1 MELWLFI
8 AAIFVIYLLFLK
20 KKKNK
25 PAGSYASKIVKSPP
39 KEWLADIKEKETVV
53 KKDDSEDDDLATFTL
68 SSGQSV
74 EYRTA
79 KFQRQNSPKTTNAM
93 ARWVLPCEVT
103 IVGGVEITGGY
114 FYLGQRMKPA
124 GQSLSGYYD
133 DGTEASLIDDTLKT
147 YPTPYLYEDS
157 SLGYWPSYSSLS
169 PDARGA
175 YLSWLASDRR
185 DSSCP
190 VGYVFIYL
198 YGLERKAL
206 VDSRD
211 GNTPDAEFLTLFNE
225 VCRLRSVF
233 IENRSFRNY
242 SSQLLEA
249 MSIMRPQ
256 VGLVPSPGS
265 DSDYSNGGM
274 QFKLTLAK
282 AVDAGVPVS
291 ADLALTWITNHTEY
305 ALRTPARR
313 CVKEFAAL
321 FKLRYTLKYSMGIV
335 IKPNKT
341 RLRLDYIPASPS
353 LRGFRLPVP
362 DLPDPSVL
370 KGPVQKIMTIAE
382 LCTDELDAY
391 SRYLGRKGTSQS
403 DTAAIILLPIEI
415 ISESA
420 GKVLSTF
427 KNWADEVI
435 TSLKGLTTVADF
447 WAHMGADCPA
457 KINKKEADLMQAFAL
472 KMGYCLAPDP
482 FYHHVKAEADGA
494 LVLFAAG
501 EGTRLPPSPAFISAV
516 MTLRLGSMVAL
527 TDNSLDQAEQKV
539 LENAIDHNSGLNEDE
554 KRSLHAYL
562 TWQLHTPANM
572 TGMKNRIALLS
583 TMEKSAIG
591 KVIVGVACSDGR
603 IEPAEIKQLEKIYSG
618 LGLDPSTISGNIH
631 QHSTAEVTQLS
642 SASASPRATEFTLD
656 ASVLSR
662 HESATNDVR
671 KLLSAIFTEDEPE
684 FRESTAVAGAQDGG
698 LDNAHSQLYHRLL
711 EKEQWPRKEVTALCE
726 NLNLMLSG
734 ALEVINDWSYAVVD
748 APVLDDADDDI
759 WVDQEIA
766 KELEG

>member
-1 MELWLFI
+1 MELWIFI
-8 AAIFVIYLLFLK
+8 AAIYVIYLLFFK

-25 PAGSYASKIVKSPP
+25 SAGSYASKTVKAPP
-39 KEWLADIKEKETVV
+39 KEWLADIKKKEAVV
-53 KKDDSEDDDLATFTL
+53 RNDDSEDDVLASFTL
-68 SSGQSV
+68 SGDRSV
-74 EYRTA
+74 DYRAATI
-79 KFQRQNSPKTTNAM
+79 QRRSPSKTTGTL
-93 ARWVLPCEVT
+93 ARWVLPGEVT
-103 IVGGVEITGGY
+103 IVGSVEITGGY
-114 FYLGQRMKPA
+114 FYLGQRMKPT
-124 GQSLSGYYD
+124 GQSFSEYYD
-133 DGTEASLIDDTLKT
+133 DGTEASLIDDTLNI
-147 YPTPYLYEDS
+147 YPQHYLYEDS

-175 YLSWLASDRR
+175 YLSWLSSDRR
-185 DSSCP
+185 DASCS

-211 GNTPDAEFLTLFNE
+211 GNTPDAEFRNLFNE

-249 MSIMRPQ
+249 MSILRPDI
-256 VGLVPSPGS
+256 GLVADLGQGS
-265 DSDYSNGGM
+265 SFSNLM
-274 QFKLTLAK
+274 LFKLALAK

-291 ADLALTWITNHTEY
+291 ADLALRWIINHTEY

-313 CVKEFAAL
+313 CANEFAAL
-321 FKLRYTLKYSMGIV
+321 FKRRYTLKYGEGMV
-335 IKPNKT
+335 VKPNKT
-341 RLRLDYIPASPS
+341 RLRLDYTPASPS

-362 DLPDPSVL
+362 DLPDPSAL
-370 KGPVQKIMTIAE
+370 KGPVQKIMTLAE
-382 LCTDELDAY
+382 ICTDELDAY
-391 SRYLGRKGTSQS
+391 SRYLGRKGTSEN
-403 DTAAIILLPIEI
+403 DTAAIMLLPVEI
-415 ISESA
+415 INESA
-420 GKVLSTF
+420 GKVLNTF
-427 KNWADEVI
+427 KRWADEVI
-435 TSLKGLTTVADF
+435 ASRKGLTTAADF
-447 WAHMGADCPA
+447 WVHMGANRPA
-457 KINKKEADLMQAFAL
+457 KINKKEADLMKAFAL

-494 LVLFAAG
+494 LVLFAAS
-501 EGTRLPPSPAFISAV
+501 EGARFSPSPAFLSAI

-539 LENAIDHNSGLNEDE
+539 LENAIDHNSGFSENE

-572 TGMKNRIALLS
+572 TGMKNRIAPLS
-583 TMEKSAIG
+583 TMEKLAVG

-603 IEPAEIKQLEKIYSG
+603 IEPAEIKQLEKIYLS

-631 QHSTAEVTQLS
+631 QHSTTEVIPQS
-642 SASASPRATEFTLD
+642 SASASLGATEFTLD
-656 ASVLSR
+656 ANVLAH

-684 FRESTAVAGAQDGG
+684 FRESAPVTGAQEGG
-698 LDNAHSQLYHRLL
+698 LDSAHKQLYHSLL
-711 EKEQWPRKEVTALCE
+711 EKKQWPRKEATELCE

-748 APVLDDADDDI
+748 APVMDDADDEI
-759 WVDQEIA
+759 WVDLEIA

>member
-1 MELWLFI
+1 MELWILI
-8 AAIFVIYLLFLK
+8 AAIYVIYLLFF
-20 KKKNK
+20 KKKNNK
-25 PAGSYASKIVKSPP
+25 PAKSHASKTVKAPP
-39 KEWLADIKEKETVV
+39 NEWLADIKKKESVV
-53 KKDDSEDDDLATFTL
+53 QKDDSEDDDLATFTL
-68 SSGQSV
+68 SSGRNV
-74 EYRTA
+74 EYRAATI
-79 KFQRQNSPKTTNAM
+79 QRQNLSKTTGTL
-93 ARWVLPCEVT
+93 ARWVLPGEVT

-114 FYLGQRMKPA
+114 FYLGQRMKHA
-124 GQSLSGYYD
+124 GQSLSGDD
-133 DGTEASLIDDTLKT
+133 DGTEASLIDDTLKI
-147 YPTPYLYEDS
+147 YPKPYIYEDS

-185 DSSCP
+185 DASCP

-249 MSIMRPQ
+249 MSILRPQ
-256 VGLVPSPGS
+256 VGLVPNPGS
-265 DSDYSNGGM
+265 DSDYSSGGM
-274 QFKLTLAK
+274 QFKLALAK

-291 ADLALTWITNHTEY
+291 AELALKWVINHTEY

-313 CVKEFAAL
+313 CAKEFAAL
-321 FKLRYTLKYSMGIV
+321 FKRRYTLKYGEGMV
-335 IKPNKT
+335 VKPNKT
-341 RLRLDYIPASPS
+341 RLRLDYTPASPS
-353 LRGFRLPVP
+353 LRGVRLPVP
-362 DLPDPSVL
+362 DLPDPRAL
-370 KGPVQKIMTIAE
+370 KGPAQKIMTLAE
-382 LCTDELDAY
+382 ICTDELDAY
-391 SRYLGRKGTSQS
+391 SRYLGRKGTSEN
-403 DTAAIILLPIEI
+403 DTAAIILLPVEI
-415 ISESA
+415 INESA
-420 GKVLSTF
+420 GKVLNTF
-427 KNWADEVI
+427 KRWADEVI
-435 TSLKGLTTVADF
+435 ASRKGLTTVADF
-447 WAHMGADCPA
+447 WVQMGANCPA
-457 KINKKEADLMQAFAL
+457 KINKKEADMMQAFAL

-482 FYHHVKAEADGA
+482 FYHHMKAEADGA
-494 LVLFAAG
+494 LVLFSAS
-501 EGTRLPPSPAFISAV
+501 EGARLSPSPAFISAV

-539 LENAIDHNSGLNEDE
+539 LENAIDHNSGFNEDE

-562 TWQLHTPANM
+562 TWQLHTPANV
-572 TGMKNRIALLS
+572 TGMKNRIAPLS
-583 TMEKSAIG
+583 AMEKSAVG

-603 IEPAEIKQLEKIYSG
+603 IEPAEIKQLEKIYLS

-631 QHSTAEVTQLS
+631 QHSTAEVTPLS
-642 SASASPRATEFTLD
+642 SASTNPGAAEFTLD
-656 ASVLSR
+656 ASVLAH
-662 HESATNDVR
+662 HESATDDVR
-671 KLLSAIFTEDEPE
+671 KLLSAIFTEEEPE
-684 FRESTAVAGAQDGG
+684 FRESAPVTGTQDGG

-711 EKEQWPRKEVTALCE
+711 EKKQWPRKEATALCE